1 VRPGEVGVG
10 DDDVRGASLPVV
22 SWLLIGI
29 NILAFF
35 YELSLGSDQLQQF
48 FNQFGVVPVQI
59 LAGENL
65 VSLVTSMFL
74 HGGWM
79 HIIGNMLFLLVFG
92 DNVEAVM
99 GKVRYLFFYLGG
111 GLAASAAHILFNM
124 NSTVPSLGASGAIAA
139 VLGAYVVMF
148 PKARVRILIFLL
160 YFVRIT
166 RVTAVLFV
174 GVWFLTQFLYG
185 IASLGAESAQTAG
198 VAYWAH
204 IGGFVVGLVAGVV
217 FRQRAQSMGLQRT

>member
-1 VRPGEVGVG
+1 MLPVG

-22 SWLLIGI
+22 SWLFIAI
-29 NILAFF
+29 NVLVFI

-48 FNQFGVVPVQI
+48 FNQFGVVPAQI
-59 LAGENL
+59 VEGENL
-65 VSLVTSMFL
+65 VSLITSMFL
-74 HGGWM
+74 HGGWL
-79 HIIGNMLFLLVFG
+79 HIIGNMLFLFVFG

-99 GKVRYLFFYLGG
+99 GKSLYFVFYLAG
-111 GLAASAAHILFNM
+111 GLAASAGHILFNID
-124 NSTVPSLGASGAIAA
+124 STTPSLGASGAIAA

-148 PKARVRILIFLL
+148 PRARIRVLIFLL
-160 YFVRIT
+160 YLVQVT

-185 IASLGAESAQTAG
+185 VASLGAESAQTAG

-204 IGGFVVGLVAGVV
+204 IGGFVLGLAGGIV
-217 FRQRAQSMGLQRT
+217 FRRRAQSMGLQRA

>member
-1 VRPGEVGVG
+1 MLPVG
-10 DDDVRGASLPVV
+10 DDDVRGGGLPII

-29 NILAFF
+29 NALVFV

-48 FNQFGVVPVQI
+48 FNQYGVVPAQI

-65 VSLVTSMFL
+65 FSLITSMFL

-79 HIIGNMLFLLVFG
+79 HIIGNMLFLFVFG
-92 DNVEAVM
+92 DNVEAVL
-99 GKVRYLFFYLGG
+99 GSVLYLFFYLAG
-111 GLAASAAHILFNM
+111 GLAASAGHILFNM
-124 NSTVPSLGASGAIAA
+124 GSNVPSLGASGAIAA

-148 PKARVRILIFLL
+148 PRARVRILIFLL
-160 YFVRIT
+160 YFVQIT
-166 RVTAVLFV
+166 RVTALVFV

-185 IASLGAESAQTAG
+185 VASLGAESAQTAG

-204 IGGFVVGLVAGVV
+204 VGGFVLGLAAGAA
-217 FRQRAQSMGLQRT
+217 FRQRAQRMGLQRA

>member
-1 VRPGEVGVG
+1 MLPVG
-10 DDDVRGASLPVV
+10 DDDVRGAGLPVV

-29 NILAFF
+29 NVLVFV
-35 YELSLGSDQLQQF
+35 YELSLGSDQLQGF
-48 FNQFGVVPVQI
+48 FNQYGVVPTQI
-59 LAGENL
+59 AAGENL

-79 HIIGNMLFLLVFG
+79 HIIGNMLFLFVFG
-92 DNVEAVM
+92 DNVEAVL
-99 GKVRYLFFYLGG
+99 GSVLYLFFYLAG
-111 GLAASAAHILFNM
+111 GLAASAAHIFFNM
-124 NSTVPSLGASGAIAA
+124 GSNVPSLGASGAIAA

-148 PKARVRILIFLL
+148 PRARVRIVVFLL

-185 IASLGAESAQTAG
+185 VASLGAESAQTAG

-204 IGGFVVGLVAGVV
+204 VGGFVLGLVAGVA
-217 FRQRAQSMGLQRT
+217 FRQRAQGMGLQRA

>member
-1 VRPGEVGVG
+1 MLPVG
-10 DDDVRGASLPVV
+10 DDDVRGAGLPVV

-29 NILAFF
+29 NVLAFI
-35 YELSLGSDQLQQF
+35 YELSLDPDQLQPF
-48 FNQFGVVPVQI
+48 FNQYGVVPTQI
-59 LAGENL
+59 MAGENL

-79 HIIGNMLFLLVFG
+79 HIIGNMLFLFVFG

-99 GKVRYLFFYLGG
+99 GKITYLLFYFAG
-111 GLAASAAHILFNM
+111 GLAASAGHIFFNM
-124 NSTVPSLGASGAIAA
+124 DSSVPSLGASGAIAA

-148 PKARVRILIFLL
+148 PRARVRILVFLF
-160 YFVRIT
+160 YFVHIT

-174 GVWFLTQFLYG
+174 GVWFLTQFLSG
-185 IASLGAESAQTAG
+185 IASLAAESAQTAG

-204 IGGFVVGLVAGVV
+204 IGGFVLGLIGGAV
-217 FRQRAQSMGLQRT
+217 FRQRAQRKGLQRA

>member
-1 VRPGEVGVG
+1 MLPVG
-10 DDDVRGASLPVV
+10 DDDVQGASLPVV

>member
-1 VRPGEVGVG
+1 MLPVG

>member
-1 VRPGEVGVG
+1 MLPVG

-48 FNQFGVVPVQI
+48 FNQFGVVPVKI

>member
-1 VRPGEVGVG
+1 MLPVG
-10 DDDVRGASLPVV
+10 DDDVRGGGLPIV

-29 NILAFF
+29 NALVFV

-48 FNQFGVVPVQI
+48 FNQYGVVPAQI

-65 VSLVTSMFL
+65 FSLITSMFL

-79 HIIGNMLFLLVFG
+79 HIIGNMLFLFVFG
-92 DNVEAVM
+92 DNVEAVL
-99 GKVRYLFFYLGG
+99 GSVLYLFFYLAG
-111 GLAASAAHILFNM
+111 GLAASAGHILFNM
-124 NSTVPSLGASGAIAA
+124 GSNVPSLGASGAIAA

-148 PKARVRILIFLL
+148 PRARVRILIFLL
-160 YFVRIT
+160 YFVQIT
-166 RVTAVLFV
+166 RVTALVFV

-185 IASLGAESAQTAG
+185 VASLGAESAQTAG

-204 IGGFVVGLVAGVV
+204 VGGFVLGLAAGAA
-217 FRQRAQSMGLQRT
+217 FRQRAQRMGLQRA